1 MQLAKKLTWM
11 IPLTLLMTFGLY
23 NLPPVHDRLAWRVD
37 ELRTRIVY
45 FFKPPDEAI
54 FRPNQQVAY
63 NFDDI
68 LATTRAEFALTLT
81 PPAPAATA
89 TPEPGAAFTPT
100 LSPTPLPGLVNLEG
114 FKYEDQHGRWNYCG
128 PSNFA
133 MALSFWGWEGNRDT
147 VGRVVMPGN
156 NVNSKGIPGN
166 IDKNVMPYEFQAFI
180 DEDVPGLTSVMRYG
194 GDVDVVKRLLAAGYP
209 VVAEKGYYE
218 RDSAGKVSWMGHYQF
233 ITGYDDSKRELIVQ
247 DTYLD
252 GPNFHISY
260 DKFMEGWRS
269 FDYVFLVI
277 YPLARDQQVMSL
289 LGPLADEGAAA
300 RHSLDVAGRE
310 SQSLTGIDRFF
321 AWFNI
326 GTGHVALQEYGE
338 AAVAYDNAFTLYAQL
353 QETDTRR
360 PYRMMWYQT
369 GPYWAYYYTGR
380 YSDVI
385 SLADTTLKDTISAP
399 VLEESLLWRGRAY
412 YMTGKTDEAISDYRA
427 ALKVHPDWGPAVQA
441 LKDLGLAQ

>member
-1 MQLAKKLTWM
+1 MPRLVGSLERGGLLVYETFAVGNERFGKFVHGFGFGAPTGVGRCPLRAKLT
-11 IPLTLLMTFGLY
+11 IGPEGQIAVPPRQAESLGL
-23 NLPPVHDRLAWRVD
+23 A
-37 ELRTRIVY
+37 
-45 FFKPPDEAI
+45 
-54 FRPNQQVAY
+54 
-63 NFDDI
+63 
-68 LATTRAEFALTLT
+68 
-81 PPAPAATA
+81 
-89 TPEPGAAFTPT
+89 G
-100 LSPTPLPGLVNLEG
+100 
-114 FKYEDQHGRWNYCG
+114 
-128 PSNFA
+128 
-133 MALSFWGWEGNRDT
+133 
-147 VGRVVMPGN
+147 
-156 NVNSKGIPGN
+156 
-166 IDKNVMPYEFQAFI
+166 
-180 DEDVPGLTSVMRYG
+180 G

-233 ITGYDDSKRELIVQ
+233 ITGYDDSKRELSVQ

-260 DKFMEGWRS
+260 DKFVEGWRS

-300 RHSLDVAGRE
+300 RHALDVAGRE

-353 QETDTRR
+353 QEADTRR